1 MNRADSS
8 RHKPVFHFN
17 RIVPKRSVFLC
28 FLSASVELMTSTQKK
43 MLRHVTIRLKWK
55 TGLSTSLKMFVTRIN
70 PIGLTIARLIYYVYK
85 LTLREFIHWDKYL
98 AVHTYTHLMI
108 ACRESL
114 AWCWQFPTI
123 ICFSARTYVFFRCG
137 CQLPVFESL
146 RVVYFSRTPLSRTE
160 THFPWICPYTIS
172 IIFTLSSRPRL
183 TQTHHLELIL
193 LNKR

>member
-1 MNRADSS
+1 LRNVSKIWKNIFISFERACYVTYKRYGIAYMNRADSS

-123 ICFSARTYVFFRCG
+123 ICFSARTYVFF
-137 CQLPVFESL
+137 SL
-146 RVVYFSRTPLSRTE
+146 WLSATCFRIVASCL
-160 THFPWICPYTIS
+160 F
-172 IIFTLSSRPRL
+172 
-183 TQTHHLELIL
+183 
-193 LNKR
+193 